1 VLQDSLPPIFN
12 VLAIDDDS
20 LILKIVHS
28 ACRPFDLRVT
38 IQSADNVHSAINLS
52 KKTRFDLLVL
62 DHDLAGIK
70 GWELYDYL
78 KPQLNPKVQVVVFSG
93 GVDEPSKHEYAK
105 RGIDSIVKKP
115 LNPSALGFYI
125 RKSLGV

>member
-1 VLQDSLPPIFN
+1 MLQDSLPPIFN

-20 LILKIVHS
+20 LILRIVHS

-38 IQSADNVHSAINLS
+38 VQTADNVHSAINLA

-78 KPQLNPKVQVVVFSG
+78 KPQLHPKVQVVVFSS
-93 GVDEPSKHEYAK
+93 GVDDASKSEYAK
-105 RGIDSIVKKP
+105 RGVDSIVKKP

>member
-1 VLQDSLPPIFN
+1 VLNDTLPPIFN
-12 VLAIDDDS
+12 VLAVDDDS

-38 IQSADNVHSAINLS
+38 VQSVDNVHSAINVA

-78 KPQLNPKVQVVVFSG
+78 KPQLNPKVQVVIFSG
-93 GVDEPSKHEYAK
+93 GVDDESKKEYAK
-105 RGIDSIVKKP
+105 RGIDNIVKKP
-115 LNPSALGFYI
+115 LSPSALGFYI
-125 RKSLGV
+125 RKALGV